1 MTKAAGRFRRQPA
14 ALGPRHR
21 GARSPEALRRAIIAY
36 AGGPAKGT
44 GLGGIAAAVGVS
56 KESIRR
62 WVATVRSRRRP
73 SEFRC

>member
-1 MTKAAGRFRRQPA
+1 MV
-14 ALGPRHR
+14 LYIV
-21 GARSPEALRRAIIAY
+21 ALRRRSSRMP
-36 AGGPAKGT
+36 GGLRAKGT

-73 SEFRC
+73 SVGLP